1 MGRFQE
7 VLNHNPRMSSR
18 WTGFFVW
25 ALVAAT
31 TAFWGIKIF
40 AATRP
45 VPPGAQAPQVVAAN
59 GPMERLF
66 GAVVVP
72 ATAENKPPPESSRFQ
87 LVGVIA
93 PPAGSGQGG
102 FALVSLDSQPARTW
116 RVGATIDGNTSLLSV
131 SKRGAEFG
139 PQGGPSS
146 FSLQLP
152 EPASAETGTL
162 QPAISQ
168 PDAAQMQMR
177 QPQVPPQ
184 LQAQMPPQLQPQMQP
199 QVQQT
204 GVQPSMRGGFGRAA
218 SLTGR
223 RGFQGPQGNNG
234 IAPPKVG
241 VPPDQQNQNDSGGVQ
256 Q

>member
-25 ALVAAT
+25 ALVAAC
-31 TAFWGIKIF
+31 TAFWAMKIF

-45 VPPGAQAPQVVAAN
+45 VPPTAQAPQVAAAN
-59 GPMERLF
+59 GPMVRLF
-66 GAVVVP
+66 GAVAVP
-72 ATAENKPPPESSRFQ
+72 TQAENKPPPESSRFQ

-93 PPAGSGQGG
+93 PPAGTAQGG
-102 FALVSLDSQPARTW
+102 GYAIVSLDNQPARTW
-116 RVGATIDGNTSLLSV
+116 RVGASIDGNTSLLSV

-139 PQGGPSS
+139 PPGGPTA

-152 EPASAETGTL
+152 EPAAAETGTL
-162 QPAISQ
+162 QPAVSQ
-168 PDAAQMQMR
+168 PDPAQLQLQQQMQ
-177 QPQVPPQ
+177 QAQVPPP
-184 LQAQMPPQLQPQMQP
+184 QMQPQMQP
-199 QVQQT
+199 QN
-204 GVQPSMRGGFGRAA
+204 VQPPTRGGFGRSA

-223 RGFQGPQGNNG
+223 RGYQGTQPGNNG
-234 IAPPKVG
+234 MMPPKVG
-241 VPPDQQNQNDSGGVQ
+241 VPPDQQTQNDSGAVQ

>member
-25 ALVAAT
+25 ALVAAC
-31 TAFWGIKIF
+31 TAFWAMKIF

-45 VPPGAQAPQVVAAN
+45 VPPTAQAPQVAAAN
-59 GPMERLF
+59 GPMVRLF
-66 GAVVVP
+66 GAVVVAAP
-72 ATAENKPPPESSRFQ
+72 TENKPPPESSRFQ

-93 PPAGSGQGG
+93 PPAGTVQGG
-102 FALVSLDSQPARTW
+102 YAVVSLDNQTARTW

-139 PQGGPSS
+139 PPGGPTS

-152 EPASAETGTL
+152 EPAAAETGTL
-162 QPAISQ
+162 QPAVSQ
-168 PDAAQMQMR
+168 PDPAQLQMQ
-177 QPQVPPQ
+177 QQQAQQ
-184 LQAQMPPQLQPQMQP
+184 LQMQQAAPQMQP
-199 QVQQT
+199 QMQQP
-204 GVQPSMRGGFGRAA
+204 GAQPSTRGGFGRSA

-223 RGFQGPQGNNG
+223 RGFQGPPAGNNG
-234 IAPPKVG
+234 VAAPTMG
-241 VPPDQQNQNDSGGVQ
+241 VPPDQQTQNDSGAAQ

>member
-1 MGRFQE
+1 
-7 VLNHNPRMSSR
+7 MSSR

-25 ALVAAT
+25 ALAAASA
-31 TAFWGIKIF
+31 AFWGIKIF

-72 ATAENKPPPESSRFQ
+72 TVAPPPQHPESERFQ

-93 PPAGSGQGG
+93 PPGATQGG
-102 FALVSLDSQPARTW
+102 FALISLDGQPARTW
-116 RVGATIDGNTSLLSV
+116 RVGTTVDGNTALLSV

-139 PQGGPSS
+139 PPGGPTA

-152 EPASAETGTL
+152 EPAAAETGTL
-162 QPAISQ
+162 PAATSQ
-168 PDAAQMQMR
+168 PD
-177 QPQVPPQ
+177 PSQ
-184 LQAQMPPQLQPQMQP
+184 LQNAVPRAPTFENAQHVAQP
-199 QVQQT
+199 
-204 GVQPSMRGGFGRAA
+204 PSMIGGRGMPLGGAVRSAVPQPPGRGG
-218 SLTGR
+218 
-223 RGFQGPQGNNG
+223 
-234 IAPPKVG
+234 PPPESA
-241 VPPDQQNQNDSGGVQ
+241 VPHMATPAEQNDTGGVQ